1 MNKIKYLFLA
11 LMTMFAF
18 ASCSS
23 DDDDKVITLQ
33 DLPAQAQTF
42 LTTHFSGLDATRV
55 EQEGSTDSPTYSVR
69 LSDNTEIDFDQQG
82 QWTEVDCKTKAVPA
96 AIIPQGIADYVAANY
111 SDLTIVQIDKEP
123 YGYEIEL
130 SNDLDL
136 KFDQQQNILT
146 A

>member
-42 LTTHFSGLDATRV
+42 LTTHFSGLDATHV

-111 SDLTIVQIDKEP
+111 PDLTIVQIDKEP